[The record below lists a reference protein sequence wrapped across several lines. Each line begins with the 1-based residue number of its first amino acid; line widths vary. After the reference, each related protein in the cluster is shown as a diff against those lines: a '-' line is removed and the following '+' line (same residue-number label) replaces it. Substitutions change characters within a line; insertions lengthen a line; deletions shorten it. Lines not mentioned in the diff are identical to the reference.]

1 MRERILHMFNWNLK
15 DIYNEVENVR
25 EQGFTTI
32 LVSPLQPLKQEL
44 TDWWLLYQPTR
55 FEVGNVLGDAGDL
68 ERLCR
73 KAHECR
79 VKVVVDVVL
88 HHVANLRGN
97 DVHPLVDDRLCKF
110 YNTSFI
116 AIENYND
123 PEQCERYSLA
133 GLPAINLEDF
143 YIREQIFKMLDYYK
157 WLGVDGFRYDA
168 FKHLNKSF
176 REELKKYS
184 INSFGEVINVSKEQ
198 LEQYKGACK
207 LATNSQINRED
218 KNCVIWVQSH
228 DDILNGWVK
237 SLPDDLFIKEYRF
250 LAKNYKADLLYYC
263 KPFETLWK
271 SKEIR
276 EINFKY
282 GEM

>member
-133 GLPAINLEDF
+133 GLPAIDLEDF

-176 REELKKYS
+176 RKELEKYS

-218 KNCVIWVQSH
+218 KNYVIWVQSH

>member
-176 REELKKYS
+176 RKELEKYS

-198 LEQYKGACK
+198 LEQYKGTCK

-237 SLPDDLFIKEYRF
+237 SYQMIYL
-250 LAKNYKADLLYYC
+250 
-263 KPFETLWK
+263 
-271 SKEIR
+271 
-276 EINFKY
+276 
-282 GEM
+282 

>member
-143 YIREQIFKMLDYYK
+143 YIREQIFNMLDYYK

-176 REELKKYS
+176 RKELEKYS

-218 KNCVIWVQSH
+218 KNYVIWVQSH